1 MTIETLEISGFRS
14 ALEALRLPYGL
25 ECRSHSKVDFLDYN
39 KFEKLLGD
47 PSPERR
53 IDIATYTELDERDV
67 KLLSALVQR
76 GPEHSKCIRGI
87 NAYTKIT
94 APIYWWCEM
103 ETYTVGH
110 YRLASEST
118 MHIDCKGLS
127 GEELVKAKSE
137 IPMGKE
143 LTKVDVFNYQN
154 LRNIYFQRRDHRLP
168 EWHTFCEWIE
178 RLPYAQEFILIDS
191 PKNFN

>member
-1 MTIETLEISGFRS
+1 MTIETLEIAGFRS

-25 ECRSHSKVDFLDYN
+25 ECRSYTQFACD
-39 KFEKLLGD
+39 EKDGEISTESNIKWDVRDIVLL
-47 PSPERR
+47 R
-53 IDIATYTELDERDV
+53 T
-67 KLLSALVQR
+67 LVQR
-76 GPEHSKCIRGI
+76 GPEHAKVLRGI
-87 NAYTKIT
+87 NVYAKIT

-127 GEELVKAKSE
+127 GEELVDAKSI

-168 EWHTFCEWIE
+168 EWHAFCSWIE
-178 RLPYAQEFILIDS
+178 HLPYAQELILIDS